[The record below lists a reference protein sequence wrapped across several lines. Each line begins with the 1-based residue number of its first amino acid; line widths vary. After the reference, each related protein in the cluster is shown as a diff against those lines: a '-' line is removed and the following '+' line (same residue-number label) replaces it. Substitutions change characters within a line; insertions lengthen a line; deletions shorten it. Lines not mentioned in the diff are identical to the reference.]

1 MAQLG
6 TALDE
11 TIKELAFQYLEA
23 KKNERPF
30 YVYDAIYFA
39 MIGLEN
45 GLGEQVDTGG
55 IKLKYALTFS
65 RTIENVAR
73 VIKRLVDAMNVAHTE
88 TQNAFADDIEA
99 VSEALEEICKR
110 CNVTQ
115 FVLDRMGFNWDGTAW
130 DIDWN
135 EFHKLN
141 EKYDNNT
148 FSLHKHLLN

>member
-30 YVYDAIYFA
+30 YLYEAIYFA

-55 IKLKYALTFS
+55 VKLKYALTFS
-65 RTIENVAR
+65 RTMENVAR
-73 VIKRLVDAMNVAHTE
+73 VIKRLVDAMDVAHTE
-88 TQNAFADDIEA
+88 TQNEFAEDSEA
-99 VSEALEEICKR
+99 VSAALEA
-110 CNVTQ
+110 V
-115 FVLDRMGFNWDGTAW
+115 
-130 DIDWN
+130 
-135 EFHKLN
+135 
-141 EKYDNNT
+141 
-148 FSLHKHLLN
+148 